1 VAAFMITIVG
11 GTGFVGTHLV
21 AELKRNNIVFQ
32 LLNRDTDV
40 TLDRNLGK
48 VVYCAGYGGCDQDP
62 FNVLHANAVLLGKLL
77 KDFTIEK
84 IIYLS
89 STRVYL
95 GGEYSTENSDITI
108 VQSDSRKLFNLSKIV
123 AEELIIKSKVPFVIL
138 RPSNIYGDAF
148 ESPLFL
154 PSIVRDSLIKGEVRM
169 FITPDYS
176 KDYVSVFDLVKA
188 ITISLS
194 NTDIQNLTVNV
205 ASGENVS
212 AKQIADSLIQ
222 ETNCN
227 VIWRGKVTDDV
238 FPETDITLMQN
249 VFEIMPRKVLDDLP
263 KMISSFKE
271 KLNK

>member
-1 VAAFMITIVG
+1 MITIVG

-40 TLDRNLGK
+40 TLDLNLGK

-222 ETNCN
+222 ETNCK